1 MRNTLLTLLCMMPA
15 LLPLTLDA
23 QSLAEVARKEAER
36 RRELDRLGV
45 EAKVIDGD
53 AAQLAPNGNVTT
65 SSGTPSFRAPRD
77 PAGRASRERPRAY
90 RTRIQRL
97 DREIRSSE
105 DRIAAL
111 QERLRKERWAL
122 PKVGR
127 LSRSSGTSTSQE
139 RLQGQIKDLESK
151 VKQLRRERRE
161 VFDEGRR
168 AGFQPGELDGKGV
181 AP

>member
-1 MRNTLLTLLCMMPA
+1 MTLTLLIQIASVVPSY
-15 LLPLTLDA
+15 LPA
-23 QSLAEVARKEAER
+23 QSLAEAARREAER
-36 RRELDRLGV
+36 RRELDRQGV
-45 EAKVIDGD
+45 EAKVIDGNTP
-53 AAQLAPNGNVTT
+53 QLAPNGNLST
-65 SSGTPSFRAPRD
+65 SSPAPGYGAPDDLERSV
-77 PAGRASRERPRAY
+77 GRARPRSY

-97 DREIRSSE
+97 DREIRLAE

-111 QERLRKERWAL
+111 KERLRKERWAL

-127 LSRSSGTSTSQE
+127 LSKSSGAATSQE
-139 RLQGQIKDLESK
+139 RIQGQIGDLEAK

-161 VFDEGRR
+161 VWDEGRR